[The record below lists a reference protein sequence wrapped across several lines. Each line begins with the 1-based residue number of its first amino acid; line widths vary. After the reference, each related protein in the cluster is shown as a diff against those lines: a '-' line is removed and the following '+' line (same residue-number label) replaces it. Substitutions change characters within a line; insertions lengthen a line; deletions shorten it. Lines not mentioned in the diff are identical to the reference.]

1 MVNSKIKKIGIVLLV
16 FLLFFL
22 AVGFLPLMDMLT
34 FYLVTAAILALQIA
48 LALAIL
54 KIAWSLIMM
63 VFNRRTLP
71 KMPQKL
77 KKILGKN
84 SI

>member
-63 VFNRRTLP
+63 VFNR
-71 KMPQKL
+71 
-77 KKILGKN
+77 
-84 SI
+84 